1 MIKVAFIDHHLK
13 NWHADTFVRLLRGPL
28 AEEGVEVVSAWE
40 SDPVGEEDW
49 CEKQSIRRADSI
61 EDAVRDADAV
71 VVLAPDNVEEHP
83 KLCAAVLPFGKPTMI
98 DKFLAPT
105 YEEAKEI
112 VELAGRHDASIFSS
126 SSLRY
131 AVEME
136 AAMGEL
142 QAGEAVDGRFTGMG
156 KWAGYGVHTLSMALR
171 VMGCGVQRMIDTGTA
186 DGRNVTLDFGGGKKA
201 TLDVRHAANE
211 WDHFGWSFA
220 AKVGDKYVGAK
231 IADFEGFYANLMRR
245 MAAFFRSGQADM
257 PIEEALWTVR
267 LLRGAEESQ
276 AKGGEW
282 IDFQ

>member
-40 SDPVGEEDW
+40 SDPVGDEDW
-49 CEKQSIRRADSI
+49 CAKQNIRRASSI
-61 EDAVRDADAV
+61 EDAVSEADAV
-71 VVLAPDNVEEHP
+71 IVLAPDNIEEHP
-83 KLCAAVLPFGKPTMI
+83 KLAAVVLPFGKPTLI

-112 VELAGRHDASIFSS
+112 VDLAAKHNVPILSS

-131 AVEME
+131 AVELE
-136 AAMGEL
+136 AAMPEI
-142 QAGEAVDGRFTGMG
+142 QAGEVSDGFFTGMG
-156 KWAGYGVHTLSMALR
+156 KWSGYGVHTLAMALR
-171 VMGCGVQRMIDTGTA
+171 VMGYDVKRVIDTGTPM
-186 DGRNVTLDFGGGKKA
+186 GRSVTLDYGDGRRA

-231 IADFEGFYANLMRR
+231 IADFDGFYMNLMRR
-245 MAAFFRSGQADM
+245 TAAFFRTGQPDM
-257 PIEEALWTVR
+257 DVEEALWTVR
-267 LLRGAEESQ
+267 LLRGAEASQ
-276 AKGGEW
+276 ELGGEW
-282 IDFQ
+282 VTY